1 MAIKEILIKPITLD
15 GKRFR
20 PSDWADRLYYALA
33 TYDHQG
39 KPVFNPLVC
48 LKHENDLKCFAI
60 NPKLEEEEPMTYE
73 FLMDFANSNELTI
86 TDQDHSPI
94 DL

>member
-1 MAIKEILIKPITLD
+1 MAIKEILIKPITQD
-15 GKRFR
+15 GKKFR

-33 TYDHQG
+33 DYDHQG

-48 LKHENDLKCFAI
+48 LKQEKDFKCFSI
-60 NPKLEEEEPMTYE
+60 NPTLEDVEPMTYE
-73 FLMDFANSNELTI
+73 FLVDFANSNELTI
-86 TDQDHSPI
+86 TDQDSNPI